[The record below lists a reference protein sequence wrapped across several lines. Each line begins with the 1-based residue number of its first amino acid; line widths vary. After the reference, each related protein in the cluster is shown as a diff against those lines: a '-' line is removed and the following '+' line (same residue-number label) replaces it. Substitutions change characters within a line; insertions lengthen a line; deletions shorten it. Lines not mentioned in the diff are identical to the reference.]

1 LIDATTG
8 NHLWAERYERS
19 LGQMFSLQDDI
30 TLAIVR
36 AMRIT
41 LTEGEQAN
49 LMGKGTTNL
58 DAYLKALEA
67 NEQFFRMNR
76 EGSIRAKQFAGEAIA
91 LDPKYAFPYA
101 AMANAHMLDLW
112 FGFGKSPQESM
123 KLAAEAAHKAF

>member
-1 LIDATTG
+1 
-8 NHLWAERYERS
+8 
-19 LGQMFSLQDDI
+19 MFSLQDDI